1 MVIVKLMGGLG
12 NQLFQYAAAKKI
24 AINNKT
30 ELVIDSNTGFVNDP
44 FKREYSLNKFNIDSK
59 TLNYNLIYL
68 KLIEFPFINYVLNIL
83 IKVFSINRLHLR
95 ESQDYCFDEKIIK
108 FKSKKNIYLEGYF
121 QSEKYFKDIEK
132 EILTLFEFKIKFSA
146 KVLNLLDKIN
156 NSESVSIHLR
166 EYDEMFKNKTE
177 NIYDFNRKQY
187 YEKAILKIKKKIN
200 NPVFFIF
207 SDNIKWAKNL
217 INLQGFEVSYV
228 SDRKSL
234 TQFDDLFL
242 IKSCKHNII
251 ANSSFSWWGA
261 WLNLNPNKII
271 ISPKVWF
278 QSNRYSYRDVVPV
291 NWLKV

>member
-1 MVIVKLMGGLG
+1 M
-12 NQLFQYAAAKKI
+12 
-24 AINNKT
+24 
-30 ELVIDSNTGFVNDP
+30 
-44 FKREYSLNKFNIDSK
+44 
-59 TLNYNLIYL
+59 
-68 KLIEFPFINYVLNIL
+68 
-83 IKVFSINRLHLR
+83 FSINRLYLK
-95 ESQDYCFDEKIIK
+95 ESQDYCFDKKIIE

-121 QSEKYFKDIEK
+121 QSEKYFKDIQK
-132 EILTLFEFKIKFSA
+132 EILTLFEFKIKFSS
-146 KVLNLLDKIN
+146 KVLNILDKIN

-166 EYDEMFKNKTE
+166 EYDEMLKNKRE

-200 NPVFFIF
+200 RPVFFIF

-217 INLQGFEVSYV
+217 INLQGFKVYYV

-261 WLNLNPNKII
+261 WLNLNPNKIV
-271 ISPKVWF
+271 ISPKVWI
-278 QSNRYSYRDVVPV
+278 QSKQYSYRDVVPV